1 MIAAAIRAAI
11 AVVAAVKRW
20 VTPAWIHA
28 KIPVE
33 TPVVV
38 AAVKHWVTPAWQHVK
53 ILVGIPAETL
63 VAAHVS

>member
-1 MIAAAIRAAI
+1 MIAAAIPAAI
-11 AVVAAVKRW
+11 VVVAAVRHW

-38 AAVKHWVTPAWQHVK
+38 AAVKHWVTLA
-53 ILVGIPAETL
+53 
-63 VAAHVS
+63 

>member
-1 MIAAAIRAAI
+1 MIAAAIPAAI
-11 AVVAAVKRW
+11 VAVAAVKHW
-20 VTPAWIHA
+20 VTPAWLHA

-38 AAVKHWVTPAWQHVK
+38 AAVKRLVTLAWLHVK
-53 ILVGIPAETL
+53 IPVETPVQTL